1 MARADDQTTEPPAPG
16 DAGSQL
22 GAKLRVIAA
31 DLRALHAFGMAKAES
46 DGMAEVA
53 GAQLSGLVGVAAQ
66 VEAAATGDDAGLQSS
81 ILSAFGPSFVA
92 RAESIVLAQAR
103 EQGEDVEGVAP
114 QASVAQRYTA
124 ILGSPATAPGPTLQ
138 RQVAETLVLIGGGM
152 VGTAEAAAPVE
163 VATGPPGWIVG
174 ATLLVAG
181 AVLIGVGVYMASQGN
196 VADTGIM
203 DEARALIAAGTAAD
217 ICAALAILMAGTND
231 SGRKLKIKATQ
242 KAMGCRHSR
251 HS

>member
-1 MARADDQTTEPPAPG
+1 MARDGGQPTEPPAPG
-16 DAGSQL
+16 GAGSQL
-22 GAKLRVIAA
+22 GARLRVIAA

-46 DGMAEVA
+46 DGMAEAA
-53 GAQLSGLVGVAAQ
+53 GARISGLVGVAAQ
-66 VEAAATGDDAGLQSS
+66 VEAAAAGDDAGLQSS
-81 ILSAFGPSFVA
+81 ILNAFGPSFLA

-114 QASVAQRYTA
+114 QASAAQRYAA
-124 ILGSPATAPGPTLQ
+124 ILGGPATTPGPPLQ

-163 VATGPPGWIVG
+163 VASGLPGWIAG
-174 ATLLVAG
+174 AALLVAG
-181 AVLIGVGVYMASQGN
+181 AVLIGVGVSMASQGN

-203 DEARALIAAGTAAD
+203 DEARAMIAAGTAAD

>member
-1 MARADDQTTEPPAPG
+1 
-16 DAGSQL
+16 
-22 GAKLRVIAA
+22 
-31 DLRALHAFGMAKAES
+31 
-46 DGMAEVA
+46 MAEVA
-53 GAQLSGLVGVAAQ
+53 GARISGLAGVAAQ
-66 VEAAATGDDAGLQSS
+66 VEAAAAGDDAGLQSS
-81 ILSAFGPSFVA
+81 ILNAFGPSFLA

-114 QASVAQRYTA
+114 QASVAQRYAA
-124 ILGSPATAPGPTLQ
+124 ILGSPATAPGPTVQ

-174 ATLLVAG
+174 AALLVAG

-196 VADTGIM
+196 VADTSIM

-217 ICAALAILMAGTND
+217 IAALAILMAGTND